1 MLSEVG
7 LYTIIEYYFI
17 VSSKQEIVYH
27 NLLFF
32 QNDLSELNIVV
43 HIGQIPFLPSL

>member
-1 MLSEVG
+1 MLLEVG
-7 LYTIIEYYFI
+7 LYTIIEYYCI

-27 NLLFF
+27 NLSFF

-43 HIGQIPFLPSL
+43 HDVQSPFLPSL